1 MSSAD
6 PPTLSQPR
14 RSVSTSK
21 PKGILKNAPPAPGV
35 ATQQLVIVFIY
46 ALASSEKTYLH
57 IVCRLLLEKK
67 KLTCFLSSV
76 IVLTTPLH
84 VAPKLPYLR
93 RKIVPHRR

>member
-57 IVCRLLLEKK
+57 IVSVFAPLNLR
-67 KLTCFLSSV
+67 LTCFLSGV

-84 VAPKLPYLR
+84 IAPKLPYLT
-93 RKIVPHRR
+93 RKIVPHR